1 MQVLGTEPG
10 PLEEQPELLTAELR
24 HLLLDVVHGIPI
36 ITVTVIYLI
45 RPHCIFVLASASR

>member
-1 MQVLGTEPG
+1 VQVLGTEPG

-24 HLLLDVVHGIPI
+24 HLLLDVHGIPI